1 MPHDSKGQ
9 ALQAGDR
16 VTLQADVLRVFRD
29 SPDNDSGNVEMQIV
43 GGASFQVGGQ
53 VHRIPSATVRRQE

>member
-29 SPDNDSGNVEMQIV
+29 SPDNDSCNVEMQIV
-43 GGASFQVGGQ
+43 GGASFQPVLTC
-53 VHRIPSATVRRQE
+53 SAGLATKVAE